1 MQKKNIEV
9 LFVNN
14 LNVVNKDTFVDKKET
29 ITKIRLKGSRIQVK
43 IINYQF
49 KMLNAN
55 FTICNEEGS
64 LKPFHVVPSN
74 PFICDII
81 SV

>member
-29 ITKIRLKGSRIQVK
+29 NNKFSKKGFEGSRIQG
-43 IINYQF
+43 F
-49 KMLNAN
+49 KR
-55 FTICNEEGS
+55 
-64 LKPFHVVPSN
+64 P
-74 PFICDII
+74 
-81 SV
+81 

>member
-29 ITKIRLKGSRIQVK
+29 NTKTDTG
-43 IINYQF
+43 Y
-49 KMLNAN
+49 KMQDA
-55 FTICNEEGS
+55 
-64 LKPFHVVPSN
+64 
-74 PFICDII
+74 
-81 SV
+81 

>member
-29 ITKIRLKGSRIQVK
+29 ITKIRLKGSRIQG
-43 IINYQF
+43 F
-49 KMLNAN
+49 KR
-55 FTICNEEGS
+55 
-64 LKPFHVVPSN
+64 P
-74 PFICDII
+74 
-81 SV
+81 

>member
-29 ITKIRLKGSRIQVK
+29 ITKIGF
-43 IINYQF
+43 NYS
-49 KMLNAN
+49 NAKCKN
-55 FTICNEEGS
+55 
-64 LKPFHVVPSN
+64 
-74 PFICDII
+74 
-81 SV
+81 

>member
-29 ITKIRLKGSRIQVK
+29 NTKIRYRMQDARYKK
-43 IINYQF
+43 TIN
-49 KMLNAN
+49 
-55 FTICNEEGS
+55 
-64 LKPFHVVPSN
+64 HVS
-74 PFICDII
+74 
-81 SV
+81 

>member
-29 ITKIRLKGSRIQVK
+29 ITKIGFNGSKDRRAYCVMRFNAVLSTLYSLRI
-43 IINYQF
+43 Y
-49 KMLNAN
+49 L
-55 FTICNEEGS
+55 S
-64 LKPFHVVPSN
+64 P
-74 PFICDII
+74 
-81 SV
+81 